1 MDLATVV
8 GAVGGLAVVMWAIL
22 MGGSFMLF
30 VDIPSMA
37 IVLGGTTFVVA
48 MKFTIKDL
56 PNAIKVALKAFLYK
70 PESVEDLIEKAME
83 LAEAARKGGG
93 PLGMQNVAV
102 ENPFF
107 KKAVDMVVDG
117 FDPEVVEN
125 ILAKEKIQTFARHDD
140 GIKIFKAV
148 GDVAPAMGMIG
159 TLIGLVQ
166 MLANM
171 SDPSAIGP
179 AMAVAIITTF
189 YGAVISNMI
198 AFPIAH
204 KLELRSAEEKTNQ
217 SLIIDAV
224 LGIQK
229 GLHPR
234 IIRDALQNYV
244 KRSDRATEDDA
255 GGGAS
260 DAKAA

>member
-1 MDLATVV
+1 MDIASIIGLI
-8 GAVGGLAVVMWAIL
+8 GGLGVVVAAIL
-22 MGGSFMLF
+22 TGGDLMIFWN
-30 VDIPSMA
+30 VPSVC
-37 IVLGGTTFVVA
+37 IVFGGTAFVVA
-48 MKFTIKDL
+48 MKYNLKTL
-56 PNAIKVALKAFLYK
+56 PAAAGIAMKAFLNK
-70 PESVEDLIEKAME
+70 SEGVTELIDKSME

-93 PLGMQNVAV
+93 PLGMQNVTV

-117 FDPEVVEN
+117 FDQEVVEG
-125 ILAKEKIQTFARHDD
+125 ILIKEKNETFTRHENAI
-140 GIKIFKAV
+140 GVYKEI

-179 AMAVAIITTF
+179 AMAVALLTTL
-189 YGAVISNMI
+189 YGAVVANMV
-198 AFPIAH
+198 AFPIAS
-204 KLELRSAEEKTNQ
+204 KLALRSEEEKLNQ
-217 SLIIDAV
+217 ALIIDAV

-234 IIRDALQNYV
+234 VIKDALQNYIPRNTRV
-244 KRSDRATEDDA
+244 DDDEA
-255 GGGAS
+255 GGAE
-260 DAKAA
+260 KEAA

>member
-8 GAVGGLAVVMWAIL
+8 GLVGGLGIVLAAIL
-22 MGGSFMLF
+22 TGGELGLF
-30 VDIPSMA
+30 INIPSIF
-37 IVLGGTTFVVA
+37 IVFGGTTFVVA
-48 MKFTIKDL
+48 MKFNIKAL
-56 PNAIKVALKAFLYK
+56 PGAIGVAMKAFLHK
-70 PESVEDLIEKAME
+70 GESVEELIAKSME

-93 PLGMQNVAV
+93 PLGMQNVTV
-102 ENPFF
+102 ENTFF

-117 FDPEVVEN
+117 FDQEVVEG
-125 ILAKEKIQTFARHDD
+125 ILIKDKNETAARHDNSI
-140 GIKIFKAV
+140 GIFKAI

-179 AMAVAIITTF
+179 AMAVALLTTL
-189 YGAVISNMI
+189 YGAIISNMV
-198 AFPIAH
+198 AFPIAD
-204 KLELRSAEEKTNQ
+204 KLALRSDEEKIAQ
-217 SLIIDAV
+217 SMIIDAV

-234 IIRDALQNYV
+234 VIKDALQNYIP
-244 KRSDRATEDDA
+244 RNTRTDDEEA
-255 GGGAS
+255 GGE
-260 DAKAA
+260 AA